1 MSERL
6 AVREGAQQWV
16 AHGLVAVFRVGVLC
30 GEAVARV
37 GVTAVDTWWSESL
50 RVGDWVS
57 IAGLGTLVVLDIT
70 PGESSQRGM
79 VVFEL
84 TEHS

>member
-6 AVREGAQQWV
+6 TVREGEQQWI
-16 AHGLVAVFRVGVLC
+16 AHGLVAVFRVGVSC
-30 GEAVARV
+30 GEVIARV
-37 GVTAVDTWWSESL
+37 GVTAVDTRWSESL
-50 RVGDWVS
+50 REGDWVS

-70 PGESSQRGM
+70 PGESGQHGM